1 MDIDKIKEEIFPD
14 WSKAKR
20 DMIKISF
27 INNFT
32 FAELNYGKRSYTGR
46 SVRQKPDPLDA
57 ETGIRNALT
66 SLKRCVKESNKMFK
80 KYCWVPEK
88 NTYYFTVYG
97 TVGFACPTL
106 EQTEI
111 SDVKFCRWTGSP
123 WDYYLLGCGLVFKTE
138 RAARKYARSMEIC
151 GRQRKNILRRLP

>member
-27 INNFT
+27 VNNFT

-46 SVRQKPDPLDA
+46 SARQKPDQQNA
-57 ETGIRNALT
+57 KTGMRNALT
-66 SLKRCVKESNKMFK
+66 GLKRRIKESNKMFK
-80 KYCWVPEK
+80 KHIWIPEK
-88 NTYYFTVYG
+88 NTYYFTVCG

-111 SDVKFCRWTGSP
+111 TDVKFCRWNGSP
-123 WDYYLLGCGLVFKTE
+123 WDYYLLGAGLVFKTE

-151 GRQRKNILRRLP
+151 GRRKKNVLKRLP

>member
-1 MDIDKIKEEIFPD
+1 MNLDDIKKEVFPD

-27 INNFT
+27 VNNFT
-32 FAELNYGKRSYTGR
+32 FAELNYGRRSYTGR
-46 SVRQKPDPLDA
+46 AIQKEPDRFDA
-57 ETGIRNALT
+57 ETGIRNALI
-66 SLKRCVKESNKMFK
+66 SLKRCIKESNKMFK
-80 KYCWVPEK
+80 KYIWIPEK
-88 NTYYFTVYG
+88 NAYYFTVYG

-111 SDVKFCRWTGSP
+111 SDVKFCRWTESP

-151 GRQRKNILRRLP
+151 GRRKKNILRRLP